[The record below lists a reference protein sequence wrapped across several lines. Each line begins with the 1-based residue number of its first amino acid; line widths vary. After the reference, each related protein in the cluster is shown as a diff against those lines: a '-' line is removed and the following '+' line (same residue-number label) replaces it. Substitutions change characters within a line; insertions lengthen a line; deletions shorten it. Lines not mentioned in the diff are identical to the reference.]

1 MLHFLLLIIYSI
13 TLFYLFLFCVDD
25 CNVNTHTKF
34 LFTLIPFLISFPLL
48 HFLFIFFDSITSFHF
63 LFVLCR
69 PLQCGHSCQY
79 FVSTL
84 ISFLIHFPLLHFL
97 FIFFYSITLF
107 FFIFVLCWRLQCQH
121 SCQYF
126 VWTLISFLISFS
138 VFSFSISIFVFNN
151 FILYYFCCCVDDCN
165 INTHANILFELYFI
179 LFLVWF
185 GFVLFCFIPILSE
198 IFFFLLLLFLFL
210 LFSMGLSLSLQSKSW
225 PKGWTLKW
233 VSCTTTTTHPPQT
246 F

>member
-1 MLHFLLLIIYSI
+1 MLHFLLLIFYSI

-107 FFIFVLCWRLQCQH
+107 FYFCAVLTTALSTLMPIFCLNFNFIF
-121 SCQYF
+121 
-126 VWTLISFLISFS
+126 
-138 VFSFSISIFVFNN
+138 N
-151 FILYYFCCCVDDCN
+151 FIFRFFIFHFYFC
-165 INTHANILFELYFI
+165 I
-179 LFLVWF
+179 
-185 GFVLFCFIPILSE
+185 
-198 IFFFLLLLFLFL
+198 
-210 LFSMGLSLSLQSKSW
+210 Q
-225 PKGWTLKW
+225 
-233 VSCTTTTTHPPQT
+233 
-246 F
+246 